1 MIGTV
6 PDSSAP
12 DAKPARAGWSGAPAL
27 TLLLLSPIIGEIL
40 FGATRV
46 STLFVLVPQ
55 IGTWGCISLIIREVA
70 RRNPPRWI
78 ATLLLGVAAGLAEEC
93 LIQQTS
99 VAPLVGVAPD
109 QVYGRVLGVNW
120 PYLLWS
126 LGYEAV
132 WIIIIPIQL
141 TELIF
146 PARRHDSWLGPR
158 STIACAMA
166 CAIASFVAWYTW
178 TQLYVPRFF
187 PEWSYRVPRSA
198 VVLTLL
204 AILALVVLAVG
215 PRPWWLTTRRERPVP
230 ARAILAMLSF
240 GAGLLWFAVLFLA
253 YGALPSLAPAIP
265 LFAGVLVALLAL
277 DRITR
282 WSHSGNWHDSERL
295 ATVSGTLL
303 ASMMAGFVVLYL
315 GSASALDVFGKLAI
329 NILAVYALVD
339 LGRKADTRVRSTE
352 RQSPSIDCG

>member
-1 MIGTV
+1 M
-6 PDSSAP
+6 
-12 DAKPARAGWSGAPAL
+12 
-27 TLLLLSPIIGEIL
+27 
-40 FGATRV
+40 
-46 STLFVLVPQ
+46 
-55 IGTWGCISLIIREVA
+55 
-70 RRNPPRWI
+70 
-78 ATLLLGVAAGLAEEC
+78 
-93 LIQQTS
+93 
-99 VAPLVGVAPD
+99 VG
-109 QVYGRVLGVNW
+109 RLGVNW

-253 YGALPSLAPAIP
+253 YGAPVPRTSNSLVRRRAGCPARARP
-265 LFAGVLVALLAL
+265 DHAMVTQWELA
-277 DRITR
+277 
-282 WSHSGNWHDSERL
+282 
-295 ATVSGTLL
+295 
-303 ASMMAGFVVLYL
+303 
-315 GSASALDVFGKLAI
+315 
-329 NILAVYALVD
+329 
-339 LGRKADTRVRSTE
+339 
-352 RQSPSIDCG
+352 

>member
-1 MIGTV
+1 MERRRALPAAALRFGEPGVNGTD

-12 DAKPARAGWSGAPAL
+12 EAKPARPGWSGAPAL
-27 TLLLLSPIIGEIL
+27 TLLLLSPIVGEIL
-40 FGATRV
+40 FGATRI
-46 STLFVLVPQ
+46 STIFVLVPQ

-70 RRNPPRWI
+70 RRHPPRWI

-93 LIQQTS
+93 VIQQTS

-109 QVYGRVLGVNW
+109 HVYGRALGVNW

-146 PARRHDSWLGPR
+146 PARRHDSWLRPR
-158 STIACAMA
+158 SIIA
-166 CAIASFVAWYTW
+166 CAIACAVASSVAWYAW

-198 VVLTLL
+198 IVLTLL
-204 AILALVVLAVG
+204 AILALVVSAIG
-215 PRPWWLTTRRERPVP
+215 PRRWWLPTRTARAVP
-230 ARAILAMLSF
+230 ARSMLVILSL
-240 GAGLLWFAVLFLA
+240 GAGLLWFALLFMA

-265 LFAGVLVALLAL
+265 SLAGVLLALVAL
-277 DRITR
+277 DRIAR
-282 WSHSGNWHDSERL
+282 WSASENWHDSERL
-295 ATVSGTLL
+295 AAISG
-303 ASMMAGFVVLYL
+303 
-315 GSASALDVFGKLAI
+315 
-329 NILAVYALVD
+329 
-339 LGRKADTRVRSTE
+339 RSW
-352 RQSPSIDCG
+352 QVC